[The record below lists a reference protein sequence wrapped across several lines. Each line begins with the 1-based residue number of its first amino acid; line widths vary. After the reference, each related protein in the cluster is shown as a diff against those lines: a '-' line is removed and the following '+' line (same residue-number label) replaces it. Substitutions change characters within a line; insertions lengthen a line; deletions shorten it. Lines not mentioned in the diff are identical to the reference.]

1 MRAALAVYL
10 SSAVPP
16 LRAARALQLVA
27 RPSAP
32 LALENAASR
41 AMGQALSL
49 LPPPLRPGRRGVA
62 AAAKVG
68 KAAIDR
74 PAEEDPD
81 LWWVLGAYRMLLAA
95 MRMRTIRRRVLLGG
109 GQLVLLVSPPPLAAH
124 NLRPCMP
131 WLQDDLRA
139 GQPGAAV
146 RRQPPQRG
154 LHGG

>member
-1 MRAALAVYL
+1 MRAALAVAL

-27 RPSAP
+27 RPAAP

-62 AAAKVG
+62 AGAKVG

-81 LWWVLGAYRMLLAA
+81 LWWALGAHRMLLAA
-95 MRMRTIRRRVLLGG
+95 MRTRTICCRHLGG
-109 GQLVLLVSPPPLAAH
+109 RQLVLLMLKP
-124 NLRPCMP
+124 NLRPWMP
-131 WLQDDLRA
+131 SLQDDLRA
-139 GQPGAAV
+139 GQPRAAV
-146 RRQPPQRG
+146 RGQPPQRG